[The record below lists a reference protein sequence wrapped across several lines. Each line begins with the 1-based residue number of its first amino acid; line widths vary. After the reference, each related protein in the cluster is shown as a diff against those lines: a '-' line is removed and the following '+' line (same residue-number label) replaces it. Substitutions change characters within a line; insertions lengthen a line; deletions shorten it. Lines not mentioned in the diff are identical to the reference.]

1 MWVLYQLLWQ
11 SQLFLWF
18 RHAHHGQVLE
28 PISFFSS
35 EKDHPSYINSNKT
48 LQVIQQRCWN
58 PGGGWRVHEIQ
69 NGKFVPV
76 ATGQIRTRRSEP
88 DKLHTPSLSL
98 SESLENR
105 CQTDRSHKPKP
116 GFGIRPSKMK
126 EREGNL
132 HTPSLIHG
140 GRRGERKAGEEGG
153 WERRRRNRLEEGK
166 KWWRGRKGEPLPTKH
181 TLFRTLSD
189 SPNLFFYRN

>member
-1 MWVLYQLLWQ
+1 MTILHVSPLPASLTIPVVFMVSACTSWLGIGTN
-11 SQLFLWF
+11 F
-18 RHAHHGQVLE
+18 
-28 PISFFSS
+28 FFSS

-48 LQVIQQRCWN
+48 LQVIQQRCRN

-140 GRRGERKAGEEGG
+140 GRRVERKAGEEGG
-153 WERRRRNRLEEGK
+153 
-166 KWWRGRKGEPLPTKH
+166 
-181 TLFRTLSD
+181 
-189 SPNLFFYRN
+189 